1 MAFIPR
7 RLATAAFI
15 AALALPVLAQNAST
29 VPAGENSAT
38 TTAAP
43 QARQARD
50 PARMQERREMRMQKR
65 MTQHL
70 ADLKTRLQ
78 ITPAQEGVWTEFA
91 NTVQSHKR
99 APGMNRQDMAQ
110 LTTPE
115 RIDRMRALRAER
127 AAEADRHGDATKALY
142 AALSPAQQKTMDE
155 QTLRHHRKGN
165 RMGEGRHMGRGD
177 HGDMHHHGMHRMP

>member
-38 TTAAP
+38 TTTAP

-50 PARMQERREMRMQKR
+50 PARMQKR

-78 ITPAQEGVWTEFA
+78 ITPAQESAWTEFA

-99 APGMNRQDMAQ
+99 TQGMNRQDMAQ

-142 AALSPAQQKTMDE
+142 AALTPAQQKTMDE

-177 HGDMHHHGMHRMP
+177 HGGMHHHGMHRM

>member
-1 MAFIPR
+1 MAFTSR

-29 VPAGENSAT
+29 VPAGENSAAT
-38 TTAAP
+38 PAAS

-50 PARMQERREMRMQKR
+50 PARMRERREMRMQQR
-65 MTQHL
+65 MAQHL
-70 ADLKTRLQ
+70 TDLKARLQ

-91 NTVQSHKR
+91 STVQSHKR
-99 APGMNRQDMAQ
+99 AQGMNRQDMAQ

-127 AAEADRHGDATKALY
+127 IAEADRHGDATKALY
-142 AALSPAQQKTMDE
+142 AALTPAQQKTMDE
-155 QTLRHHRKGN
+155 QTLRHHGKGN
-165 RMGEGRHMGRGD
+165 RMGEGRGD
-177 HGDMHHHGMHRMP
+177 HGGMHHHGMHRMP

>member
-1 MAFIPR
+1 MAFTSR
-7 RLATAAFI
+7 RLAAAAII
-15 AALALPVLAQNAST
+15 AALALPALAQNAST
-29 VPAGENSAT
+29 VPAGESNAT
-38 TTAAP
+38 STTAP

-50 PARMQERREMRMQKR
+50 PARMQERMQQRMA
-65 MTQHL
+65 QHL

-78 ITPAQEGVWTEFA
+78 ITPAQESAWTEFA

-99 APGMNRQDMAQ
+99 TQGMNRQDMAQ

-127 AAEADRHGDATKALY
+127 IAEADRHGDATKALY

-177 HGDMHHHGMHRMP
+177 HGGMHHHGMHRM